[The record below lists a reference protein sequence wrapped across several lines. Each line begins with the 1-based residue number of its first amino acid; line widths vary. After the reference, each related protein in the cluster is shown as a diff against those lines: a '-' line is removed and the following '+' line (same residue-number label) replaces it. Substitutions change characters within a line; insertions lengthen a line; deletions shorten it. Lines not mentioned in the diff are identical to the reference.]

1 MKAFHF
7 KRGEKGFTLIEVL
20 LSVTLLAIVLMT
32 FFSFFV
38 QGGKMT
44 AANADKLAAVHL
56 AHKYL
61 EEYVNLPGGTG
72 EDLLSATCS
81 PPPDSPADLIGC
93 KALAPVEMNGHTYKI
108 WLFVQDAGELPGYYP
123 VIVRAYYGTH
133 YVETFGYYHPQSGS

>member
-61 EEYVNLPGGTG
+61 EEYVNLP
-72 EDLLSATCS
+72 
-81 PPPDSPADLIGC
+81 
-93 KALAPVEMNGHTYKI
+93 NG
-108 WLFVQDAGELPGYYP
+108 A
-123 VIVRAYYGTH
+123 
-133 YVETFGYYHPQSGS
+133 